1 MQKSEKVVLRLAK
14 KNNWGKIVVLPTLGE
29 TKIGE
34 DGNIEVEDT
43 VATLLLTKTNSFLL
57 VKGNG
62 TTVTEELYSEKLVE
76 EVAASIKEK
85 EVTPIKEEKAES
97 ESKKDESDEDESK
110 EEDGLDEMTLSELK
124 EIAEQAGFAEED
136 YSKYAKSK
144 KLMVNFLRKN
154 AK

>member
-1 MQKSEKVVLRLAK
+1 MQKAEKVVLRLAN
-14 KNNWGKIVVLPTLGE
+14 KNNWGKVVILPTLGE

-76 EVAASIKEK
+76 EVAVSIKEK
-85 EVTPIKEEKAES
+85 EVTPIKEEKAE
-97 ESKKDESDEDESK
+97 EAPIED
-110 EEDGLDEMTLSELK
+110 DGLDEMTLSELK
-124 EIAEQAGFAEED
+124 DIAEKAGFEEDD